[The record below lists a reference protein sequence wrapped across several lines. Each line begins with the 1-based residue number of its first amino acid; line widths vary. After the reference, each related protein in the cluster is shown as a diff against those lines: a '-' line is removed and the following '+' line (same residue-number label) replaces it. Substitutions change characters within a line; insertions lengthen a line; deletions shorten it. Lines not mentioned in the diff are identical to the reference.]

1 MQYPSPSRY
10 LCFLFP
16 TPTVIRQ
23 MRQNRI
29 TVLPSESFV
38 MDAERIE
45 AQRCQQSWRYA
56 CVAWVIFAF
65 MAGFLWLRDYPLGA
79 SISTVQTCVLLT
91 LMLLFRKQEGPSER
105 RKFTNLFLGFS
116 CFAVFSVSVAHPS
129 VSVALFFLPLG
140 IVMASQVLG
149 VKGGLPWLGVNLVA
163 FAAFPL
169 LTHSYG
175 TPWTATELE
184 TLVLSLGVTIG
195 TFLCCHQSES
205 LFGKRTA
212 AMVELSSGF
221 HRLATT
227 DSLTGL
233 MNRLKFQ
240 DQLEASLEEAKRE
253 SSRFALL
260 LIDMD
265 GFKKINDS
273 LGHLVGDDTLREIA
287 RRLSNVAG
295 ADSSYRLG
303 GDEFCVIMSGL
314 DDSRQANELA
324 NELAEAICQS
334 LCERYFLADTEFQLG
349 TSLGIALYPDH
360 ATSSVDLLAFADTA
374 MYHAK
379 ENRLGVCGYDDEL
392 TQKLVSVAK
401 MQNRLA
407 AGLKQDEFFLV
418 YQPQTE
424 LETGRVVGVEALLR
438 WNCDGKI
445 VSPGEFIPLLEKSR
459 LIIPVGRWLVRE
471 ACRQLREWTDAGYDV
486 GISVNVSVVQFH
498 DTEFTSSVSD
508 AIDDFGID
516 PGRLDFEVTEG
527 VLIENFPEVV
537 QRLSQ
542 LKKKGA
548 TISIDD
554 FGTGYSSLAYLRQ
567 LPLDKLKID
576 RAFVKDIPDGD
587 DGTIA
592 SSIIALAS
600 ALDLKIVAEGV
611 ETQEQ
616 LDFLRRHDCDLYQG
630 FFHSRPVKA
639 SEVTRYLV
647 SNDIL
652 TPSTT

>member
-1 MQYPSPSRY
+1 
-10 LCFLFP
+10 
-16 TPTVIRQ
+16 
-23 MRQNRI
+23 MRQKKI
-29 TVLPSESFV
+29 SVLPAESSV

-56 CVAWVIFAF
+56 CVAWMIFAF
-65 MAGFLWLRDYPLGA
+65 MAGFLWLRSYYLGA
-79 SISTVQTCVLLT
+79 MICTAQTGVLLI
-91 LMLLFRKQEGPSER
+91 LMLLFREQEGPNER

-116 CFAVFSVSVAHPS
+116 CTAVFSVSVSHPS
-129 VSVALFFLPLG
+129 VAVALFFLPLA

-149 VKGGLPWLGVNLVA
+149 VKGALPWLGVNLMA

-169 LTHSYG
+169 LTRAYG
-175 TPWTATELE
+175 TPWTTTEIE
-184 TLVLSLGVTIG
+184 TSILSLGVTMG

-212 AMVELSSGF
+212 ALVELSSGF

-240 DQLEASLEEAKRE
+240 DQLETALEEAEQE

-287 RRLSNVAG
+287 DRLSKVAG
-295 ADSSYRLG
+295 ADATYRLG
-303 GDEFCVIMSGL
+303 GDEFCVIMSGVN
-314 DDSRQANELA
+314 DARDAND
-324 NELAEAICQS
+324 LAEAICQS
-334 LCERYFLADTEFQLG
+334 LCESYFIADAEFELG
-349 TSLGIALYPDH
+349 TSVGIALYPDH
-360 ATSSVDLLAFADTA
+360 ATSSVDLLAFADAA

-379 ENRLGVCGYDDEL
+379 ENRLGVCRYDDKL
-392 TQKLVSVAK
+392 TQQLVNAAK
-401 MQNRLA
+401 MQSRLA
-407 AGLKQDEFFLV
+407 DGLKQDEFFLV

-445 VSPGEFIPLLEKSR
+445 VSPGEFIPVLEKSR

-471 ACRQLREWTDAGYDV
+471 ACRQLREWTDTGYDV
-486 GISVNVSVVQFH
+486 RISVNVSVVQFH
-498 DTEFTSSVSD
+498 DPEFTSSVSEAMD
-508 AIDDFGID
+508 EFGID

-576 RAFVKDIPDGD
+576 RAFVKDIPQED

-592 SSIIALAS
+592 SSIIALAQ

-616 LDFLRRHDCDLYQG
+616 LDFLQRHDCVQYQG

-639 SEVTRYLV
+639 DEVTRYLV
-647 SNDIL
+647 STDIHA
-652 TPSTT
+652 TSMVTRS

>member
-1 MQYPSPSRY
+1 
-10 LCFLFP
+10 
-16 TPTVIRQ
+16 

-29 TVLPSESFV
+29 SALPSDSSV

-56 CVAWVIFAF
+56 CVAWMIFAF
-65 MAGFLWLRDYPLGA
+65 MAGFLFLRGYHLGA
-79 SISTVQTCVLLT
+79 IICTAQTCVLLT
-91 LMLLFRKQEGPSER
+91 LMLLFRKKEGPSER
-105 RKFTNLFLGFS
+105 RKFTSLFLGFS
-116 CFAVFSVSVAHPS
+116 CKAVFSVSVFHPS
-129 VSVALFFLPLG
+129 VSVALFFLPLS
-140 IVMASQVLG
+140 IVMASQVRG
-149 VKGGLPWLGVNLVA
+149 MKGAIPWLGVNLAA
-163 FAAFPL
+163 FVAFPL

-212 AMVELSSGF
+212 ALVELSSGF

-240 DQLEASLEEAKRE
+240 DQLEACLQEAQRE

-287 RRLSNVAG
+287 SRLSNVAG
-295 ADSSYRLG
+295 AESAYRLG

-314 DDSRQANELA
+314 EDSQCANDMA
-324 NELAEAICQS
+324 DAICQS

-349 TSLGIALYPDH
+349 TSVGVAMYPDH
-360 ATSSVDLLAFADTA
+360 ATTSVDLLAFADTA

-392 TQKLVSVAK
+392 TQRLVGVAK
-401 MQNRLA
+401 MQNRLS

-418 YQPQTE
+418 YQPQAE
-424 LETGRVVGVEALLR
+424 LETGKVMGVEALLR
-438 WNCDGKI
+438 WNCGGKT

-486 GISVNVSVVQFH
+486 RISVNVSVVQFH
-498 DTEFTSSVSD
+498 DTEFTSSVRE
-508 AIDDFGID
+508 AIDEFGID

-542 LKKKGA
+542 LKEMGA

-576 RAFVKDIPDGD
+576 RAFVKDIPHGD

-592 SSIIALAS
+592 SSIIALAQ

-611 ETQEQ
+611 ESQEQ
-616 LDFLRRHDCDLYQG
+616 LDFLRHHDCDLYQG

-639 SEVTRYLV
+639 SEATRYLLPT
-647 SNDIL
+647 DITKAVL
-652 TPSTT
+652 VK

>member
-1 MQYPSPSRY
+1 
-10 LCFLFP
+10 
-16 TPTVIRQ
+16 

-29 TVLPSESFV
+29 SALPSDSSV

-56 CVAWVIFAF
+56 CVAWMIFAF
-65 MAGFLWLRDYPLGA
+65 MAGFLWLRNYQLGA
-79 SISTVQTCVLLT
+79 VICTAQTLVLLV
-91 LMLLFRKQEGPSER
+91 LLLLFRKNGGPKER
-105 RKFTNLFLGFS
+105 RIFTNLFLGFS
-116 CFAVFSVSVAHPS
+116 CLAVFSASVSHPDI
-129 VSVALFFLPLG
+129 SVALFFLPLA

-149 VKGGLPWLGVNLVA
+149 VRGAIPWLVVNLVA
-163 FAAFPL
+163 FLAFPWMVYL
-169 LTHSYG
+169 LYG
-175 TPWTATELE
+175 ASWTTAELE
-184 TLVLSLGVTIG
+184 TLIMSWGVTIG
-195 TFLCCHQSES
+195 TFLCCHQSEC

-212 AMVELSSGF
+212 ALVELSSGF

-240 DQLEASLEEAKRE
+240 DKLEACLQEAE
-253 SSRFALL
+253 QQSSRLALL

-287 RRLSNVAG
+287 NRLKRVAG
-295 ADSSYRLG
+295 ADSTFRLG

-314 DDSRQANELA
+314 DDSKLA
-324 NELAEAICQS
+324 NDMAESICDS
-334 LCERYFLADTEFQLG
+334 LCERYFLVDTEFELG
-349 TSLGIALYPDH
+349 TSIGIALYPQH
-360 ATSSVDLLAFADTA
+360 ATTSFDLLAFADTA

-379 ENRLGVCGYDDEL
+379 EHGLGVCGYEDEL
-392 TQKLVSVAK
+392 TKQLVDATK

-407 AGLKQDEFFLV
+407 KGLKQDEFFLV
-418 YQPQTE
+418 YQPQSDLKSGT
-424 LETGRVVGVEALLR
+424 VVGVEALLR
-438 WNCDGKI
+438 WNCDGKT
-445 VSPGEFIPLLEKSR
+445 VSPSEFIPLLEKSR

-486 GISVNVSVVQFH
+486 RISVNVSVVQFH
-498 DTEFTSSVSD
+498 EAGFTSSVSE
-508 AIDDFGID
+508 AIDEFDVD
-516 PGRLDFEVTEG
+516 PGRLDFELTEG
-527 VLIENFPEVV
+527 VLIENFPEVA
-537 QRLSQ
+537 QRLTR

-576 RAFVKDIPDGD
+576 RAFVKDIPNGD

-592 SSIIALAS
+592 SSIIAMAQ

-616 LDFLRRHDCDLYQG
+616 LDFLKRHHCEQYQG

-639 SEVTRYLV
+639 REVTRYFAAADSLV
-647 SNDIL
+647 PP
-652 TPSTT
+652 TV